1 MILLFK
7 KKSWQILL
15 FNISIFNNEMQLFS
29 ILLFFLNT
37 NSPYKRLLNMLN
49 NYRKNLRGCKE
60 KKIFVR

>member
-1 MILLFK
+1 
-7 KKSWQILL
+7 
-15 FNISIFNNEMQLFS
+15 MQLFS